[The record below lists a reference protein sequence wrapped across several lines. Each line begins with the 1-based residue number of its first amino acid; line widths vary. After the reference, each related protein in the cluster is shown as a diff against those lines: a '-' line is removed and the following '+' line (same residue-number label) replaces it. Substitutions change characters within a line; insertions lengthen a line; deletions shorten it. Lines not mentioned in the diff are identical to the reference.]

1 MFNWLN
7 TYSQFVG
14 TSLLVNVLLVMSL
27 FVVFQC
33 GVLSLATIG
42 FMADGAY
49 IASLLVLKAHWSTF
63 PAIAVGA
70 LGTGLLAFAFGRLVL
85 RLRGIYLAL
94 GTFALGQICVLIIA
108 NIGITGGN
116 QGLVGIPKKIDLTK
130 MFVLV
135 LVVLVVLQLVHRSRV
150 GRALR
155 AMRVDDRLAA
165 GVGVNTV
172 RYRTLAFTASGVLA
186 GLAGGCEA
194 FRTTVISPEQY
205 SFALLVQILAL
216 AMIGGS
222 YHWAGG
228 VLAAIAIGALQQ
240 EISLAGPTAN
250 GFLYGGLLLV
260 VMLILP
266 EGIIDRRLLR
276 LFARLGGRH
285 GPRDPRPAEAPRSL
299 DVVSNS

>member
-1 MFNWLN
+1 VFNWLDS
-7 TYSQFVG
+7 YSQFIG
-14 TSLLVNVLLVMSL
+14 TSLLVDVLLVMSL

-33 GVLSLATIG
+33 GVLSLATVG

-49 IASLLVLKAHWSTF
+49 LSSLLVLKAHWNGEL
-63 PAIAVGA
+63 AIAAGA
-70 LGTGLLAFAFGRLVL
+70 VGTGLIALVFGRLVL

-94 GTFALGQICVLIIA
+94 GTFALGQVCVLIIA
-108 NIGITGGN
+108 NISITGGN
-116 QGLVGIPKKIDLTK
+116 QGLVGMPHDIDLTK
-130 MFVLV
+130 MFFIVLILCV
-135 LVVLVVLQLVHRSRV
+135 LLQLLHRSRV

-194 FRTTVISPEQY
+194 FRTSVISPDQY
-205 SFALLVQILAL
+205 SFTLLVQMLAL

-222 YHWAGG
+222 FHWAGG
-228 VLAAIAIGALQQ
+228 VIAAIAIGALQQ

-250 GFLYGGLLLV
+250 GFLYGGLLVV
-260 VMLILP
+260 VMLLLP
-266 EGIIDRRLLR
+266 EGIVDRRLLR
-276 LFARLGGRH
+276 RVRRRRERSADLDEGTMPALQAVGR
-285 GPRDPRPAEAPRSL
+285 G
-299 DVVSNS
+299 